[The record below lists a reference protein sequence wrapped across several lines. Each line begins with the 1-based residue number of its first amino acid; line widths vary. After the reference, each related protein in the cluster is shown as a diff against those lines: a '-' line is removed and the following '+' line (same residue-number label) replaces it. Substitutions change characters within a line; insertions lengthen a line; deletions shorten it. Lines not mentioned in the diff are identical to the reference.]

1 MAGKVPDDFQIRD
14 AVPGDVPVILALVKE
29 LAEYEKL
36 THEVTATPELFHAA
50 LFDSPQRA
58 FGLMCDVA
66 GKPVGTAVCYYN
78 FSTFVGRP
86 GIYIEDIYVRP
97 DFRGRGIGRAV
108 FRHLAARAIAEKC
121 GRMEWAVL
129 DWNEP
134 ALKFY
139 EKLGATVM
147 SEWRLERLTGAAIAK
162 LAA

>member
-1 MAGKVPDDFQIRD
+1 MPENFKIRD
-14 AVPGDVPVILALVKE
+14 AVPGDVPAILALVKE
-29 LAEYEKL
+29 LADYEKL
-36 THEVTATPELFHAA
+36 SHEFTATPELFHHA
-50 LFDSPQRA
+50 LFGTPPRA
-58 FGLMCDVA
+58 FALMCDVA
-66 GKPVGTAVCYYN
+66 GQTVGTAVCFYN

-97 DFRGRGIGRAV
+97 EFRGRGIGQAV
-108 FRHLAARAIAEKC
+108 FRHIAARAVAEKC

-147 SEWRLERLTGAAIAK
+147 GEWRLERLTGAAIAK

>member
-1 MAGKVPDDFQIRD
+1 MPSKSLDDFKIRD
-14 AVPGDVPVILALVKE
+14 AAPEDVPAILALVKE
-29 LAEYEKL
+29 LADYEKL
-36 THEVTATPELFHAA
+36 SHEVTATPELFHAA
-50 LFDSPQRA
+50 LFGTPQRA
-58 FGLMCDVA
+58 FALMCEVA

-97 DFRGRGIGRAV
+97 DFRNRGIGRAV
-108 FRHLAARAIAEKC
+108 FRHLAARAVAENC

-147 SEWRLERLTGAAIAK
+147 SEWRLERLKGAAIAK